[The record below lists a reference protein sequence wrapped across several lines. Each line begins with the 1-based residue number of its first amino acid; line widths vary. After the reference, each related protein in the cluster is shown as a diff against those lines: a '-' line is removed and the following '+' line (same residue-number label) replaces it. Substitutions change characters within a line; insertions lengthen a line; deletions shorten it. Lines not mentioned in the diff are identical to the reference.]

1 MAKSR
6 CLIIIPA
13 FNEQDSIS
21 NVVENIIQSYPDYDY
36 VVVNDGSVDHTGKI
50 CRANGN
56 NLLDLPINLGLAGA
70 FHTGLKYA
78 YENDYEY
85 CLQYDADGQH
95 QAKYIDSMIEQMD
108 KGYDIV
114 IGSRFLDRKIRF
126 TPQNIGNK
134 FISLAMR
141 IVCHKKITDS
151 TSGMRMWNRKMM
163 RLFVHDLNCTPEPD
177 TVAYLIKNGAKVC
190 EVPVKMK
197 ARLAG
202 RSYLTAWKSVY
213 YMLRVTASI
222 FIIQWFRPKLDM
234 EEGLPK

>member
-1 MAKSR
+1 MAQAK

-13 FNEQDSIS
+13 YNEQDTIAH
-21 NVVENIIQSYPDYDY
+21 VVETIIQNYPDYDY

-50 CRANGN
+50 CRAKGY

-78 YENDYEY
+78 YEQGYDY

-95 QAKYIDSMIEQMD
+95 QAIYIDSMIEQME

-114 IGSRFLDRKIRF
+114 IGSRFLEKKISF

-134 FISLAMR
+134 MISLAVK
-141 IVCHKKITDS
+141 IVTRQKITDS

-177 TVAYLIKNGAKVC
+177 TVAYLIKNGARVT
-190 EVPVKMK
+190 EVPVKM
-197 ARLAG
+197 RERVAG
-202 RSYLTAWKSVY
+202 KSYLTLWASVY
-213 YMLRVTASI
+213 YMLRVIASI
-222 FIIQWFRPKLDM
+222 FVIQWFRPKLDM